1 MFVPSAQGPDITP
14 VGRLEIGKERFR
26 CNVKGFG
33 ENVGQGVGAPPTTSE
48 GSNACVVSVK
58 KAVRH
63 RVSQIQ
69 RGVQAYR
76 ASLFGPLCVSTKSDL
91 LSWNLANT
99 SEGEFEVLLKE
110 LDAFR
115 AWDVCALQELGAWSA
130 GRHWYFTI
138 GVLIAGS
145 HFRGS
150 HPVGLLIKPNWY
162 QRFVCNI
169 DHPRHVTIQLRACTG
184 RNFTCTSVHLPG
196 AHNATS
202 EFEEVLESVRAVWD
216 ELHYALVGIDANAQL
231 GLRESTDCPWSIG
244 VCGLPGRD
252 DR

>member
-1 MFVPSAQGPDITP
+1 M
-14 VGRLEIGKERFR
+14 
-26 CNVKGFG
+26 
-33 ENVGQGVGAPPTTSE
+33 
-48 GSNACVVSVK
+48 
-58 KAVRH
+58 RH

-130 GRHWYFTI
+130 GRHLYLTI
-138 GVLIAGS
+138 GILPAGS

-162 QRFVCNI
+162 QRFVCSI

-252 DR
+252 DRGELLARWLTTCRLAAKKHLLSCWRVSLDQQWMGTR